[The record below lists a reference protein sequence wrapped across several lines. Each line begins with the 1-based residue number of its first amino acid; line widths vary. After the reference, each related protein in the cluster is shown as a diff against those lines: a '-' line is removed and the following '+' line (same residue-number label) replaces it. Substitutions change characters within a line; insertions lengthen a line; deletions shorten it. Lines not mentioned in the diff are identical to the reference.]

1 FGLGAV
7 AGFIDTARHDQPM
20 VNGSLGATEVT
31 GTIIDRADREGRVR
45 VVLTDLGIERLSPE
59 ETPQRI
65 RISVR
70 GGEGLRPGQRI
81 RLRAVLNGP
90 SGPVMPGGFDFRRYA
105 YFHGWGAVGYSV
117 STPDVIEDRPAGAGS
132 PALEQTRFSIRER
145 IRAVLPGQDGA
156 VATALLTGERGDLS
170 TETVEALRIAGLA
183 HLLAISGLHV
193 GLVAGL
199 IFVSSRALMA
209 TSLRLALAWPIK
221 KIAAVAALIGCFA
234 YVALVGAPVPT
245 QRAFIMAFVVL
256 VAVMLDREAIS
267 LRTVAIAALV
277 VLALSPNAVLGASF
291 QLSFAAVIA
300 LVAVYEWLTENKAPT
315 ETDRSL
321 IGRLSRYFG
330 AVMLT
335 TIVAGLATLP
345 FGLFHFSR
353 FAPWSIAANLI
364 GVPLTAFFIMPFGV
378 ISLLLM
384 PLELEQI
391 SLPIMGWGIDK
402 LIELCTVIAAWPS
415 ADIRV
420 PAMPSFGLALAALG
434 GLWVCLLRGPVRYFG
449 IPLIILA
456 LFSYRLVPTPA
467 ILIAED
473 QSLIG
478 IIQPGEQSVAL
489 SKTRSESFVR
499 SVWLSRLGYRR
510 YNGWPEPGNPT
521 ALGRCDDLG
530 CQFDI
535 EGRQITIAN
544 RPGAMAEECG
554 RATLII
560 ASGSGLP
567 GCEWDL
573 VIDEKVLADRGAI
586 AVYLGDEKGRWRI
599 IGARDGQKNRPWS
612 QRP

>member
-1 FGLGAV
+1 MQRTQRSEDDPPGLHGAVISGGQARYIRWLFERISPVLTSFDRPFLWAPVAFGLGAIGYFSLNSEPSPMVMVIGAMVAVLLVAGAFWASRSDPYWALFLFGVGLFGLGAV

-45 VVLTDLGIERLSPE
+45 VVLTDLEIERLFPE
-59 ETPQRI
+59 ETPKRI

-81 RLRAVLNGP
+81 RLRAFLNGP

-170 TETVEALRIAGLA
+170 NETVEVLRIAGLA

-353 FAPWSIAANLI
+353 FAPWSIAANL
-364 GVPLTAFFIMPFGV
+364 
-378 ISLLLM
+378 
-384 PLELEQI
+384 
-391 SLPIMGWGIDK
+391 
-402 LIELCTVIAAWPS
+402 
-415 ADIRV
+415 
-420 PAMPSFGLALAALG
+420 
-434 GLWVCLLRGPVRYFG
+434 
-449 IPLIILA
+449 
-456 LFSYRLVPTPA
+456 
-467 ILIAED
+467 
-473 QSLIG
+473 
-478 IIQPGEQSVAL
+478 
-489 SKTRSESFVR
+489 
-499 SVWLSRLGYRR
+499 
-510 YNGWPEPGNPT
+510 
-521 ALGRCDDLG
+521 
-530 CQFDI
+530 
-535 EGRQITIAN
+535 
-544 RPGAMAEECG
+544 
-554 RATLII
+554 
-560 ASGSGLP
+560 
-567 GCEWDL
+567 
-573 VIDEKVLADRGAI
+573 
-586 AVYLGDEKGRWRI
+586 
-599 IGARDGQKNRPWS
+599 
-612 QRP
+612 